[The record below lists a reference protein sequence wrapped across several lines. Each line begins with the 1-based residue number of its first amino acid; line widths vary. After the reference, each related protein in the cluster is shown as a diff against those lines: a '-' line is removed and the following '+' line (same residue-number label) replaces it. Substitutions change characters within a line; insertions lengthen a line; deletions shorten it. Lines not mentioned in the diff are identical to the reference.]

1 MKGVNKMRKVFKN
14 LTPVQAFR
22 KYADVG
28 VEKPVEFFLSNF
40 IHEGYTDLTAMCRRY
55 AAEAVEIEHRLA
67 TTEEIDYVA
76 ELLEKYIRD
85 YVKKIGGESRI
96 KLYTEEECNEIFES
110 DWEIIS
116 ELLEKF
122 RRR

>member
-40 IHEGYTDLTAMCRRY
+40 IHEGYTDLTAMCRKY
-55 AAEAVEIEHRLA
+55 APEAIEIEHGLA
-67 TTEEIDYVA
+67 TTEEIVHVA

-85 YVKKIGGESRI
+85 YVKKIGGVSKI
-96 KLYTEEECNEIFES
+96 KLYTEEECNEMFER

>member
-1 MKGVNKMRKVFKN
+1 MRKVFKN

-28 VEKPVEFFLSNF
+28 MEKPVEFFLSNF
-40 IHEGYTDLTAMCRRY
+40 IHEGYTDLTAMCRKY
-55 AAEAVEIEHRLA
+55 APEAIEIEHGLA
-67 TTEEIDYVA
+67 TTEEIAHVA
-76 ELLEKYIRD
+76 ELIEKYIRD

-96 KLYTEEECNEIFES
+96 KLYTEEECNEMFER

-116 ELLEKF
+116 GLLERYY
-122 RRR
+122 RR